1 MTKFPPNTS
10 AIGCKWVL
18 KVKADGSIGS
28 YKVRLVAKGYSQK
41 EEAPQM
47 DAKMTFLNGELD
59 EIFIF
64 NNLNVMWWNEKNTRY
79 ESSGNLYMVLTKRQD
94 NGMKNLD

>member
-1 MTKFPPNTS
+1 
-10 AIGCKWVL
+10 
-18 KVKADGSIGS
+18 
-28 YKVRLVAKGYSQK
+28 
-41 EEAPQM
+41 M